1 MHGDQALDGTAFETV
16 TGAMAS
22 QTFDRRSI
30 PSDARFGEWKAADG
44 WTVRT
49 LELRPKAGVAARGSL
64 LFAGGRGDFIEKYLE
79 AQDHWHRRGWNV
91 TAFDWRGQ
99 GASQGDLPGG
109 HLDSFETLVG
119 DLAALIDSWRR
130 ERPGPHVVIAHSMG
144 GHVLLRTL
152 AERHPPI
159 DAAILIA
166 PMLMINSG
174 PVPPLAAQWLASTA
188 SLFGWSGQPAWQQP
202 SLPQPA
208 GSMRQGFLTGCPDRY
223 DDELWWWGKHPRFNL
238 GAPSWGWLRAAFQSC
253 AELTPAR
260 LAGVETPVLLIGTER
275 DRLVSPAAIRRAAGR
290 LPKAELVMYEDSA
303 HEILRERDEVRLRA
317 LAAIDVFLDRH
328 APR

>member
-1 MHGDQALDGTAFETV
+1 MHSEA
-16 TGAMAS
+16 
-22 QTFDRRSI
+22 FDRRAI

-49 LELRPKAGVAARGSL
+49 LDRRQKPGAEVRGSL

-109 HLDSFETLVG
+109 HLDSFDTLVG
-119 DLAALIDSWRR
+119 DLAGLIEQWRGETAR
-130 ERPGPHVVIAHSMG
+130 PHVVVAHSMG
-144 GHVLLRTL
+144 GHVLLRAL
-152 AERHPPI
+152 ADRRAKI
-159 DAAILIA
+159 DAAVLVA

-174 PVPPLAAQWLASTA
+174 PMPPVAAQWLASTA

-202 SLPQPA
+202 SRPEPA
-208 GSMRQGFLTGCPDRY
+208 GSMRQAFLTGCPDRY
-223 DDELWWWGKHPRFNL
+223 DDELWWWEKHPSFNL
-238 GAPSWGWLRAAFQSC
+238 GAPSWGWLKAAYQSC
-253 AELTPAR
+253 AALTPAS

-275 DRLVSPAAIRRAAGR
+275 DRLVSPAAIRRAASL
-290 LPKAELVMYEDSA
+290 LPRAELVMVEDAA

-317 LAAIDVFLDRH
+317 LGSIDAFLDRS
-328 APR
+328 AGR